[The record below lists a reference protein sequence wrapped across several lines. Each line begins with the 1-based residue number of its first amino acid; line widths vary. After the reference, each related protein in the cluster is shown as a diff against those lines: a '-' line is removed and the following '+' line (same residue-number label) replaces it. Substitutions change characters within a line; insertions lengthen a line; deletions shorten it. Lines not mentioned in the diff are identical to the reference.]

1 MTTPGDDRYELYYWP
16 GLPGRGELVRLV
28 LEDAGA
34 EYRDV
39 AREPGGVA
47 ALRAILDA
55 PGGIVPPLA
64 PPVLKHGTLIIA
76 QTAVICDHLARRH
89 GLVGVDEPERLAAM
103 QLMLTVM
110 DLLAEAHDVHHPIS
124 SSLYYEDQKP
134 EAKRRA
140 AAFLEA
146 RLPKFL
152 GYFERVV
159 GEESCL
165 MSAHSYVDLAVFQT
179 LEGVAYAFPR
189 AFAAR
194 SEEIPRLLGL
204 RDRVRERPRVA
215 AYLASPRRQPFTEH
229 GIFRRYPELDA

>member
-1 MTTPGDDRYELYYWP
+1 MTTSGDYELYYWP

-55 PGGIVPPLA
+55 PGGVVPPLA
-64 PPVLKHGTLIIA
+64 PPVLKHGALIIA

-89 GLVGVDEPERLAAM
+89 GLVGDDEAERLAAM

-110 DLLAEAHDVHHPIS
+110 DLLTEAHDVHHPIS

-134 EAKRRA
+134 EAKLRA

-159 GEESCL
+159 AAKNTRCL
-165 MSAHSYVDLAVFQT
+165 LGAHSYVDLAVFQV
-179 LEGVAYAFPR
+179 LEGLAYAFPR

-194 SEEIPRLLGL
+194 SAEIPQLLAL
-204 RDRVRERPRVA
+204 RDRVRERPRIA
-215 AYLASPRRQPFTEH
+215 AYLASPRRQPFTEQ